1 MLEPIKVGSIVTAY
15 HKKAR
20 LLHRGIILARDPV
33 RHSYLV
39 QFERKELGCEFCP
52 DIEISSH
59 GVPEIR
65 LPLNESY
72 NEPQFHCQEELGAV
86 PYGTSYGHFVGRY
99 IEL

>member
-1 MLEPIKVGSIVTAY
+1 MEPIKVGSIVTAY

-20 LLHRGIILARDPV
+20 LLHRGIILARDPL

-59 GVPEIR
+59 GVPDIL
-65 LPLNESY
+65 LPLDESF
-72 NEPQFHCQEELGAV
+72 NGPRFHSGQHFGSL
-86 PYGTSYGHFVGRY
+86 PYGTSYGHFVGKFK
-99 IEL
+99 I